1 MQLGG
6 NQNMQYDRA
15 KTIFSPDGRLFQ
27 VEYAR
32 EAVKKGSTS
41 IGMIYDGGVLLTAT
55 RKTPQLQ
62 ARNPEKVFK
71 VDEHLGVSTSGLVAD
86 GRVLVDEAREKAQQN
101 RMTYGEPITVQSE
114 AKYLADIKQRFTQY
128 GGVRPFGLAMLTGG
142 ITGGK
147 PELYQSDPSGILKEW
162 KAVAIGKGSEKAMDR
177 FRDEYDESM
186 SEEDAIKLAVKVMKE
201 IDEELEI
208 ENIEL
213 CLVTKEE
220 NFKRIKPEDLKE
232 RGIEL

>member
-1 MQLGG
+1 MQLG

-41 IGMIYDGGVLLTAT
+41 IGMIYDNGVLLMAT
-55 RKTPQLQ
+55 RKTNKLQ

-71 VDEHLGVSTSGLVAD
+71 IDEHLGVSTSGLVAD
-86 GRVLVDEAREKAQQN
+86 GRVLVDDARQEAQKK
-101 RMTYGEPITVQSE
+101 RMTYGEPITIQSQ
-114 AKYLADIKQRFTQY
+114 AKFLADIKQRFTQY

-142 ITGGK
+142 INKGK

-162 KAVAIGKGSEKAMDR
+162 KAVAIGKGSEKAMEI
-177 FRDEYDESM
+177 FQEEYNPEI
-186 SEEDAIKLAVKVMKE
+186 SEQEAIDLSIKVLKE
-201 IDEELEI
+201 IDEDLETA
-208 ENIEL
+208 NIEL
-213 CLVTKEE
+213 CLINEE
-220 NFKRIKPEDLKE
+220 EKFHRISTEQLEEKGVDL
-232 RGIEL
+232 